1 MVGLRLNS
9 DRKEV
14 DMIGLNRRRMMGGKK
29 LPYDAE
35 IEYLESTGTQ
45 YITTSFIPN
54 YDTTIESEVYLPDF
68 ASNKHYIYG
77 AGTSYS
83 NKNMEVYTWSD
94 VTMNV
99 NGNRS
104 LSSRGVPTTEFI
116 KLFMSSSRISISNH
130 QNELIAES
138 TFTTNDFTCTS
149 SLILFGILREKIYA
163 GWDKIKQLKVDNRNI
178 PVFDFIPVRIGTTG
192 YMYDRVSKQLFGN
205 AGTGEFILGPDVTL
219 GNS

>member
-1 MVGLRLNS
+1 MG
-9 DRKEV
+9 
-14 DMIGLNRRRMMGGKK
+14 ITINRRRVMGKS

-35 IEYLESTGTQ
+35 IEYLESSGTQ
-45 YITTSFIPN
+45 YITTSFIPD

-68 ASNKHYIYG
+68 ASNKHFIYG
-77 AGTSYS
+77 AGTSHF

-99 NGNRS
+99 NGNRR
-104 LSSRGVPTTEFI
+104 LSSRRVPTTEFI

-130 QNELIAES
+130 KNELIAES

-149 SLILFGILREKIYA
+149 SLILFGIRREKILF
-163 GWDKIKQLKVDNRNI
+163 GWDKIKSIKVNNGNI
-178 PVFDFIPVRIGTTG
+178 PVLDFIPVRIDTTG

-205 AGTGEFILGPDVTL
+205 NGTGEFILGPDV
-219 GNS
+219 NSGR

>member
-1 MVGLRLNS
+1 VVGLRLNN

-14 DMIGLNRRRMMGGKK
+14 DMIGLNRRRMMGGEK

-35 IEYLESTGTQ
+35 IEYLESSGTQ
-45 YITTSFIPN
+45 YITTSFIPDYN
-54 YDTTIESEVYLPDF
+54 TTIESEAYLPDF
-68 ASNKHYIYG
+68 ASNKHFIYG
-77 AGTSYS
+77 AGTSYGS
-83 NKNMEVYTWSD
+83 KNMEVYTWSN

-99 NGNRS
+99 NDNRT

-149 SLILFGILREKIYA
+149 SLILFGVQREKILF
-163 GWDKIKQLKVDNRNI
+163 GQDKIKSIKVNNGNI
-178 PVFDFIPVRIGTTG
+178 PVLDFIPVRIGTTG

>member
-1 MVGLRLNS
+1 MGRII
-9 DRKEV
+9 D
-14 DMIGLNRRRMMGGKK
+14 RRRVMGKK

-45 YITTSFIPN
+45 YIKTNFTPN
-54 YDTTIESEVYLPDF
+54 YNTTIESEVYLPDF
-68 ASNKHYIYG
+68 ASYKHYIYG

-83 NKNMEVYTWSD
+83 NNNMEVYTWYN

-104 LSSRGVPTTEFI
+104 LSIGGVPTTEFI

-138 TFTTNDFTCTS
+138 TFTTDDFTCTS
-149 SLILFGILREKIYA
+149 SLILFGIQRTSIDV
-163 GWDKIKQLKVDNRNI
+163 GWDKIKSIKVNNGNI
-178 PVFDFIPVRIGTTG
+178 PVLDFIPVRIGTTG
-192 YMYDRVSKQLFGN
+192 YMYDKVSKQLFGN
-205 AGTGEFILGPDVTL
+205 RGTGEFILGPDVTSS
-219 GNS
+219 NS